1 MTFASRSGTVPFARP
16 QNEHPLNSNGPE
28 EQILQP
34 PAGLV
39 FQAGRHLP
47 AAGRGLWAAGRNQRL
62 HPVRFPGPHCSEVS
76 WRVSDRSAQPG
87 PCHYPFHLLEGS
99 HYQGVTNVVSSYR
112 AYRLGQ
118 GGDADGACPSRG
130 SPPEH
135 HGRRGECPLGCF
147 PAAVHQPACKCSFPG
162 RLPMG
167 DGQPAFR
174 LMEGDHIGQVP

>member
-16 QNEHPLNSNGPE
+16 QDEHPLNSNGPE
-28 EQILQP
+28 EQTLQP

-76 WRVSDRSAQPG
+76 WRVSDRYARPG

-135 HGRRGECPLGCF
+135 HGRRGRVPLGLLPGGGA
-147 PAAVHQPACKCSFPG
+147 PASLQVLVPG
-162 RLPMG
+162 QTSHG
-167 DGQPAFR
+167 
-174 LMEGDHIGQVP
+174 